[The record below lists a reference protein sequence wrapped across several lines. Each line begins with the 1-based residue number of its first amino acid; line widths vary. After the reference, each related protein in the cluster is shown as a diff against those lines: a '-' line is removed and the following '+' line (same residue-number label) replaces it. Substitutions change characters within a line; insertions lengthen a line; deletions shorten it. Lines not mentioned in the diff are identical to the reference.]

1 MILHRGLL
9 ALIFFLLF
17 SQTLFS
23 RYLYID
29 EVTQNR
35 QFSQDIQAIGEDLYK
50 QTGIN
55 LYIVMI
61 RELPKGKS
69 IVEYEKEM
77 IEQLDKPAVLL
88 TFSELDSKV
97 DIIARP
103 EELYNLFDKR
113 QVLSPTASFFQ
124 KLFMATFY
132 SASFD
137 DFMNNM
143 SVGTGSIIPLLSQKA
158 KKGQVL
164 GKYSGAMFNGYAD
177 VAEQIA
183 ASKGT
188 QLEHPIGNANKY
200 AIDVLKI
207 IFYGVV
213 FLAIIRYLYIKFRTK
228 KESKNEQ

>member
-1 MILHRGLL
+1 MLHRGLL
-9 ALIFFLLF
+9 ALIFFLL
-17 SQTLFS
+17 SSTTLFS
-23 RYLYID
+23 NYLYID
-29 EVTQNR
+29 EVTQNK
-35 QFSQDIQAIGEDLYK
+35 QFAKDIQAIGEDLYQ

-55 LYIVMI
+55 LYIVML
-61 RELPKGKS
+61 RQLPQEKS

-103 EELYNLFDKR
+103 SELYKLFDKR

-132 SASFD
+132 SKSFD
-137 DFMNNM
+137 DFVDNM
-143 SVGTGSIIPLLSQKA
+143 SMGTGSIIPLLSQKA
-158 KKGQVL
+158 KKGQIL

-183 ASKGT
+183 ASKHT
-188 QLEHPIGNANKY
+188 ALKNPIGNANKN
-200 AIDVLKI
+200 AIGVLKI
-207 IFYGVV
+207 LFYGVI
-213 FLAIIRYLYIKFRTK
+213 FLAIIRYIYIKIKRK
-228 KESKNEQ
+228 KESENEQ